1 MSLDL
6 YVKPI
11 KIEKRLNMFTLNGK
25 DSDILPK
32 NFLSCWG
39 KCLTILVIQYMFLKG
54 KLKTISLLGLPCS

>member
-25 DSDILPK
+25 DSDIIPK
-32 NFLSCWG
+32 NCLSCSG
-39 KCLTILVIQYMFLKG
+39 KYLTILVIQYMFLER
-54 KLKTISLLGLPCS
+54 KLKSISLSGLPCS